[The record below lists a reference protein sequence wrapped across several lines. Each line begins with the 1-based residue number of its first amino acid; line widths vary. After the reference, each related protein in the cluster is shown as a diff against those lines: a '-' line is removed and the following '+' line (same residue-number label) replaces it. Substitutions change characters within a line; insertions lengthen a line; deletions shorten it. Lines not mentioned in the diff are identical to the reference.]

1 MLFVRWTRLALLHAW
16 NQVSKRMVSA
26 IVCAA
31 GESKRMGSQNK
42 LLLEIE
48 SRPMIRHVVSR
59 IICSDI
65 GEVIVVCGHQAVEIQ
80 TALKGLNVY
89 FAHNPDYVRGLST
102 SIQAGVRA
110 ASKQAVG
117 YMICL
122 GDLPGLT
129 ERDYNRILAE
139 FETAVSHDDR
149 AIVRPTY
156 ADTPGHP
163 VVMSSAFLSEI
174 LITDDQ
180 PGCRNVVRRHRNHVS
195 EITWAH
201 DAVIRDVD
209 TPQAYQSQVL

>member
-1 MLFVRWTRLALLHAW
+1 
-16 NQVSKRMVSA
+16 MVSA

-59 IICSDI
+59 IICSNI
-65 GEVIVVCGHQAVEIQ
+65 GEVIVVCGHQAVEIK
-80 TALKGLNVY
+80 TALMGLDVR
-89 FAHNPDYVRGLST
+89 FAQNPKYVRGLTT
-102 SIQAGVRA
+102 SIQVGVRA
-110 ASKQAVG
+110 ASRRASGFMV
-117 YMICL
+117 CL
-122 GDLPGLT
+122 GDLPDLQGK
-129 ERDYNRILAE
+129 DYNRIIAE

-163 VVMSSAFLSEI
+163 VVMSSAFRHEV

-180 PGCRNVVRRHRNHVS
+180 PGCRNVVRRHRSHVS
-195 EITWAH
+195 EIPWAH

-209 TPQAYQSQVL
+209 TPQAYQMRER